1 MRFVTRFVRAAAAA
15 ALFLLAFSPVQAAE
29 NNPFENYKS
38 PNGNTFVLTLFQ
50 NPRTLDIQKTNADYF
65 IPLQIYSRLV
75 EAEPDGKGGAVIV
88 PGLAE
93 SWDISADGRTYT
105 FHLRKGVTFHNG
117 AEFRAD
123 DVLFTI
129 DKMMNPEE
137 KTLNTDTFEMIAGA
151 KERLSG
157 KAETVGGVR
166 VIDDYTVEIVLETP
180 YAPFLANLT
189 DAPAS
194 IFNRKAVTEGGE
206 KFGFDPHYT
215 VGTGWM
221 KFGGWKPDQE
231 INLVRNDAY
240 FGKRPSID
248 GVRYLI
254 NIDPTTERMMFENGE
269 LDVMTLGNAATYKY
283 FTESEVW
290 KPLTRSFERP
300 GLVYMM
306 FNCKTKPLDDVRVRK
321 AIQRAV
327 DRSAL
332 NTLFFNG
339 TGVPMDGVIPPMIPG
354 YTKDLPHIPFDPDE
368 ARALLKEAGF
378 ENGFDLLLIQ
388 NNSSKYTHPINE
400 AVQAMLAPLGVRLT
414 IKNLDMSAFWDT
426 VMKGDDGFGIFI
438 GPMTAG
444 IPDADT
450 FFFRFSALGSQAVG
464 LNLADPELSARI
476 YRAREMS
483 DVDARIAL
491 NRELEKEIAF
501 EKALYLPIV
510 SGKGEWVLSPRLKN
524 FHLSWQGWAAGATR
538 DLELDPAYGK

>member
-1 MRFVTRFVRAAAAA
+1 
-15 ALFLLAFSPVQAAE
+15 
-29 NNPFENYKS
+29 
-38 PNGNTFVLTLFQ
+38 
-50 NPRTLDIQKTNADYF
+50 
-65 IPLQIYSRLV
+65 
-75 EAEPDGKGGAVIV
+75 
-88 PGLAE
+88 
-93 SWDISADGRTYT
+93 
-105 FHLRKGVTFHNG
+105 
-117 AEFRAD
+117 
-123 DVLFTI
+123 
-129 DKMMNPEE
+129 
-137 KTLNTDTFEMIAGA
+137 
-151 KERLSG
+151 
-157 KAETVGGVR
+157 
-166 VIDDYTVEIVLETP
+166 
-180 YAPFLANLT
+180 
-189 DAPAS
+189 
-194 IFNRKAVTEGGE
+194 
-206 KFGFDPHYT
+206 
-215 VGTGWM
+215 
-221 KFGGWKPDQE
+221 
-231 INLVRNDAY
+231 
-240 FGKRPSID
+240 
-248 GVRYLI
+248 
-254 NIDPTTERMMFENGE
+254 MFENGE
-269 LDVMTLGNAATYKY
+269 LDVMSLGSAATYRY
-283 FTESEVW
+283 FTESEAW

-300 GLVYMM
+300 GLTYMM
-306 FNCKTKPLDDVRVRK
+306 FNSKTKPLDDVRVRK

-438 GPMTAG
+438 GPVTAG

-510 SGKGEWVLSPRLKN
+510 SSKGEWVLSSRLKN

-538 DLELDPAYGK
+538 DLEIDPAYGK